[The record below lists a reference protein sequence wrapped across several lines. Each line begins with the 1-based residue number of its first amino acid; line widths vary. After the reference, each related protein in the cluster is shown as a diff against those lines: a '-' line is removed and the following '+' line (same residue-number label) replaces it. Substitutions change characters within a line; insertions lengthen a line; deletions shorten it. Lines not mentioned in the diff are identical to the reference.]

1 MADTRFDVLGIG
13 NAIVDIIA
21 RAEED
26 FLVREKLVKGSMRL
40 IDAAEAERLYGAM
53 APAIE
58 TSGGSAG
65 NTVAGVASLGGRAA
79 FFGKVANDQLGQ
91 IYRHDMHAQGVH
103 FQTAPEIGGPPTARS
118 MIVVTPDG
126 ERTMNTYLGAC
137 LDLSPEDVDAG
148 VVRDSA
154 ILYMEGYL
162 YDPPKAKEAFRAA
175 AGIAHK
181 AGRKVSLTL
190 SDSFCVDR
198 YRAEFLGMI
207 RDHTID
213 ILLANDSE
221 AKSLYETSSLDAA
234 IRQLGKDCKLA
245 AVTVGSEGC
254 YVVDGA
260 SIDKVPAHPVEE
272 VVDLT
277 GAGDLFAAGF
287 LYGVAR
293 GMTLTDAAGLGS
305 LAAASVIGHV
315 GPRPAVSLQDLARR
329 LGHRV

>member
-1 MADTRFDVLGIG
+1 MRTTRFDLLGMG

-26 FLVREKLVKGSMRL
+26 FLLREGLVKGSMRL

-53 APAIE
+53 TAAIE
-58 TSGGSAG
+58 ASGGSAG
-65 NTVAGVASLGGRAA
+65 NTIAGVASLGGKAA

-103 FQTAPEIGGPPTARS
+103 FATAPNAGGPPTARS
-118 MIVVTPDG
+118 IIVVTPDG

-137 LDLSPEDVDAG
+137 LDLSPEDVEAN
-148 VVRDSA
+148 VVRDAA
-154 ILYMEGYL
+154 IVYMEGYL
-162 YDPPKAKEAFRAA
+162 YDPPKAKEAFRTA

-190 SDSFCVDR
+190 SDAFCVDR

-207 RDHTID
+207 RDHTVD

-234 IRQLGKDCKLA
+234 IQQLGKDCRLA
-245 AVTVGSEGC
+245 AVTVGAEGC
-254 YVVDGA
+254 YVVNSS
-260 SIDKVPAHPVEE
+260 SIEKVPAHPVEE

-293 GMTLTDAAGLGS
+293 NMKLTEAASLGS
-305 LAAASVIGHV
+305 LMAASVIGRL
-315 GPRPAVSLQDLARR
+315 GPRPAVSLKDLAESRAYAI
-329 LGHRV
+329 